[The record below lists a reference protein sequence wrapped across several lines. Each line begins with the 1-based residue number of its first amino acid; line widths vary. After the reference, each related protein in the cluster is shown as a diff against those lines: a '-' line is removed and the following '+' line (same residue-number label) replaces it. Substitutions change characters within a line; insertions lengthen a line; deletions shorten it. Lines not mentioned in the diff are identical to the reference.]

1 MSGPVAPLL
10 VFGWGNPSRGDDA
23 LGPLL
28 AEQLAER
35 ARVRLPA
42 GRLECLTDFQL
53 QIEHALDIAGRQRV
67 LLVDAALGLAT
78 PFAVRPVAPAPQ
90 AGFTTHA
97 LAPEALLKVYCDLE
111 RTPPPP
117 CTLLA
122 IRAQQ
127 FELGEAPSQQA
138 LADLALALDWALV
151 WASQNETVEIGEMGE
166 MSDTVEPGEQ
176 VERAQTMK
184 EVTA

>member
-35 ARVRLPA
+35 ARWQLPA

-53 QIEHALDIAGRQRV
+53 QVEHALDMVGRERV
-67 LLVDAALGLAT
+67 LFVDAALGLQT
-78 PFAVRPVAPAPQ
+78 PFEVRNVVPAP
-90 AGFTTHA
+90 GVSFTTHA
-97 LAPEALLKVYCDLE
+97 LAPEALLQVYRDLQRIE
-111 RTPPPP
+111 PPP

-122 IRAQQ
+122 IRAQR
-127 FELGEAPSQQA
+127 FELGEAPGEQA
-138 LADLALALDWALV
+138 LADLALAVDWAMA
-151 WASQNETVEIGEMGE
+151 WAGLTEEI
-166 MSDTVEPGEQ
+166 P
-176 VERAQTMK
+176 A
-184 EVTA
+184 